1 MDRAFGMIKEEVDD
15 GEETIMTT
23 YYVGRGKR
31 SFTKRRGKK
40 NIYHYNFIL
49 LRSNTM

>member
-31 SFTKRRGKK
+31 SFTERRGEKEH
-40 NIYHYNFIL
+40 ISL
-49 LRSNTM
+49 

>member
-23 YYVGRGKR
+23 YYVGREKDLSLKGE
-31 SFTKRRGKK
+31 GKK
-40 NIYHYNFIL
+40 EHISL
-49 LRSNTM
+49 